1 MLLLMMMMPMMKGCC
16 RRTEE
21 AAIFFS
27 TDQDTDA
34 DDYDQD
40 TDADDDAN
48 DERMLQE
55 NRGGS
60 GYKCRLAG
68 SRPSS
73 GITCKM
79 KTMNEQTKYWIIS

>member
-1 MLLLMMMMPMMKGCC
+1 MLQKRDSILFAD
-16 RRTEE
+16 TN
-21 AAIFFS
+21 AA
-27 TDQDTDA
+27 DAYNYDKDTDA
-34 DDYDQD
+34 AAASA
-40 TDADDDAN
+40 ADDDAN

-79 KTMNEQTKYWIIS
+79 KTMNKQTKSWITS